1 MKTITRFLRT
11 VAIASSVMV
20 SMNAWSQSG
29 QPHSVKA
36 SAIFDQVTVQWSAP
50 ASDIE
55 LKWHDDKSY
64 NGMDGLRNDPQ
75 GTSVIYA
82 ASKFL
87 PSELAAVAGEKIDA
101 IAYFQYRNVTN
112 VRVMIY
118 ENGKVVRDQP
128 VDVSGFSKNSWK
140 KVTLNDPYTITGNA
154 ELMFVVRFE
163 HGYNMNFVANTS
175 RYTHPGKGNWVSYDG
190 KNFTATGNGDFLI
203 TAFIK
208 NSATAEPTGYNVFRN
223 AEQVNTDLITTTSS
237 VLEDEPEG
245 TNSYR
250 VDAVYADGVKQS
262 YAVKATVVKASN
274 MLAPAATF
282 AGTATELNGELVWQA
297 PLKGGNELTWSN
309 KNFAT
314 RIGGTSSSAPKV
326 WVKQEFDA
334 SDLLSFQHYKIN
346 AINAFVA
353 EAITGATVFVL

>member
-11 VAIASSVMV
+11 AAIASSVMV

-36 SAIFDQVTVQWSAP
+36 SAIFDQVTVQWNAP

-128 VDVSGFSKNSWK
+128 VDVSGFSKTVGK
-140 KVTLNDPYTITGNA
+140 K
-154 ELMFVVRFE
+154 
-163 HGYNMNFVANTS
+163 
-175 RYTHPGKGNWVSYDG
+175 
-190 KNFTATGNGDFLI
+190 
-203 TAFIK
+203 
-208 NSATAEPTGYNVFRN
+208 
-223 AEQVNTDLITTTSS
+223 
-237 VLEDEPEG
+237 
-245 TNSYR
+245 
-250 VDAVYADGVKQS
+250 
-262 YAVKATVVKASN
+262 
-274 MLAPAATF
+274 
-282 AGTATELNGELVWQA
+282 
-297 PLKGGNELTWSN
+297 
-309 KNFAT
+309 
-314 RIGGTSSSAPKV
+314 
-326 WVKQEFDA
+326 
-334 SDLLSFQHYKIN
+334 
-346 AINAFVA
+346 
-353 EAITGATVFVL
+353 